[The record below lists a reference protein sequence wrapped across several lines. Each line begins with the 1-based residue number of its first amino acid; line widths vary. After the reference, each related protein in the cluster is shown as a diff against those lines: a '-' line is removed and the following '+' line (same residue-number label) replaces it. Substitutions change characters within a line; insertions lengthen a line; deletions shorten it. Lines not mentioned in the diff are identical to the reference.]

1 MQKWRSRK
9 GTASSSAASSASPS
23 PSSIATGVEYI
34 GLSEPQVS
42 TSPAKVKIRIQNT
55 GCGKFTKDI
64 TLPVQGVVLQK
75 DGISGR
81 SGHSS
86 FGKKLHTF

>member
-1 MQKWRSRK
+1 MR
-9 GTASSSAASSASPS
+9 
-23 PSSIATGVEYI
+23 V
-34 GLSEPQVS
+34 
-42 TSPAKVKIRIQNT
+42 
-55 GCGKFTKDI
+55 I

-75 DGISGR
+75 DGISGI